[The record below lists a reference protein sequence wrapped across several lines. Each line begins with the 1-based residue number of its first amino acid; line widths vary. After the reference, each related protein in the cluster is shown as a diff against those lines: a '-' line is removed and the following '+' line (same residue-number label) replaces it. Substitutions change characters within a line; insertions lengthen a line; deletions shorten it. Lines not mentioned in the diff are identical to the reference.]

1 MARAL
6 LSVSDKQGIVDLA
19 KGLAA
24 LGYEIVATGRTA
36 AQVEAAG
43 VVVRTVESVTGA
55 PEMLGGRVKTLHP
68 AIHGGIL
75 ARRDEPDDMAAL
87 EQHGIVPIDVVVSNL
102 YPFREAVR
110 SGAPLAEATEQIDIG
125 GPSLLRA
132 AAKNHRFVTV
142 VVDPEDYPDVLR
154 ALGHGGLDARARMV
168 YAQKAFAHT
177 AAYDSAIA
185 GYLLEQTAPSSF
197 PAAVTLA
204 FEGAVPLRY
213 GENPHQAAAFY
224 RDLLP
229 EAGSIATAVQLG
241 GKELSYNNL
250 MDADAAWRL
259 VREFED
265 TAAVAV
271 KHASPC
277 GVALG
282 PSVREAFERAR
293 DADREAIF
301 GGIVAFNRP
310 LDEAAAEAIGRLFLE
325 VVVAPRFEPAAR
337 DRLLARRDLRLLEV
351 PLPDGPLGRPP
362 LPVYQT
368 LKVGGGILLQERDAL
383 DLDPGRLQVVS
394 RRAPSDAEMDAL
406 RFAWRVVKHVRS
418 NAIVLA
424 RDGRT
429 TGIGGGNVSRVG
441 AVRVA
446 VAQAGGMAWG
456 SVMASDA
463 FFPMADGV
471 EEAAR
476 AGVSA
481 VIQPGGSK
489 KDPEVIEAIDSAGMA
504 MVTTGI
510 RHFRHS

>member
-6 LSVSDKQGIVDLA
+6 LSVSDKRGIVELA
-19 KGLAA
+19 EGLSR

-43 VVVRTVESVTGA
+43 VKVRTVESVTGA

-75 ARRDEPDDMAAL
+75 ARRDEPGDMAAL
-87 EQHGIVPIDVVVSNL
+87 AAQGIEAIDVVVANL

-110 SGAPLAEATEQIDIG
+110 SGAALAEASEEIDIG

-142 VVDPEDYPDVLR
+142 VVDPDDYAAVL
-154 ALGHGGLDARARMV
+154 AGLAAGSLDAGARLA
-168 YAQKAFAHT
+168 YAHKAFAHT

-185 GYLLEQTAPSSF
+185 GYLLEATAPGTF
-197 PAAVTLA
+197 PATATLA

-213 GENPHQAAAFY
+213 GENPHQRAAFY

-229 EAGSIATAVQLG
+229 EPGSIATAVQLG

-259 VREFED
+259 VREFGE

-277 GVALG
+277 GAAVGA
-282 PSVREAFERAR
+282 SVREAFERAR
-293 DADREAIF
+293 DADPEAIF
-301 GGIVAFNRP
+301 GGIVAVNRP
-310 LDEAAAEAIGRLFLE
+310 LDAAEAEAIAGLFLE
-325 VVVAPRFEPAAR
+325 VVVAPAFESAAR
-337 DRLLARRDLRLLEV
+337 ERLLAKKSLRLLAV
-351 PLPDGPLGRPP
+351 PVAPAPAGRGPLPL
-362 LPVYQT
+362 YQT
-368 LKVGGGILLQERDAL
+368 LKIGGGMLLQERDDV
-383 DLDPGRLQVVS
+383 DLDPAALRLAS
-394 RRAPSDAEMDAL
+394 RRAPTDAEMAAL

-429 TGIGGGNVSRVG
+429 TGIGGGHVSRVG
-441 AVRVA
+441 AVRTA
-446 VAQAGGMAWG
+446 VAQAGGRAWG

-463 FFPMADGV
+463 FFPMPDGV

-476 AGVSA
+476 AGVTA
-481 VIQPGGSK
+481 VIQPGGSI
-489 KDPEVIEAIDSAGMA
+489 KDREVVDAVDSAGMA
-504 MVTTGI
+504 MVMTGI